1 MTPSGLAL
9 SELNRL
15 PPQAFVAALGEV
27 FEHAPW
33 VAEAALPGRP
43 YDTVAALHA
52 AMTGAVRAAPAG
64 RQLEFLKGHPELG
77 SRVKRVELTDAS
89 KAEQGGLGL
98 DRLSAA
104 E

>member
-1 MTPSGLAL
+1 MTPSGLTL

-43 YDTVAALHA
+43 YETVAALHA
-52 AMTGAVRAAPAG
+52 AMTGAVRAARLAG
-64 RQLEFLKGHPELG
+64 SSNSSRATPSWAAG
-77 SRVKRVELTDAS
+77 SS
-89 KAEQGGLGL
+89 G
-98 DRLSAA
+98 SS
-104 E
+104 